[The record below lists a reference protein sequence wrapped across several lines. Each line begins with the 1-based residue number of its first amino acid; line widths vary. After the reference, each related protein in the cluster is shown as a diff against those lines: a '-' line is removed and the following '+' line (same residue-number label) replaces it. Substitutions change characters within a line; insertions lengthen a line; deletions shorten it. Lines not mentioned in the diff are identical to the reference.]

1 MVWVYY
7 ILYIYNIYYIY
18 IYVCVC
24 VFSVCVCV
32 WVKHNKLEDFN
43 SLLSFNVDDF
53 TPSGTLCYFKEK
65 VDPKL
70 VTMMPTTT

>member
-1 MVWVYY
+1 MQAIIHMGTHRTE
-7 ILYIYNIYYIY
+7 ILNHDPKTEVVII
-18 IYVCVC
+18 VRA
-24 VFSVCVCV
+24 